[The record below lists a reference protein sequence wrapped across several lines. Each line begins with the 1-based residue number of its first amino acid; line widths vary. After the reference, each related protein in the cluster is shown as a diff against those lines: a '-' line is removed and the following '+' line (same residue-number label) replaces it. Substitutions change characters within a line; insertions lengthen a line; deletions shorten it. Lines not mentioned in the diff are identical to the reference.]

1 MDEVEWVKSRLSTR
15 TVDMYVPFPKLYD
28 CRDLAEA
35 LFIFSYFLFFRYDMH
50 CTWEPIVIK
59 PMKQIMLDCL
69 PPLFSSSFPSLRRSL
84 VCPLPHLL
92 GIACPPTLRSKYYTA
107 LRFFLFRHDVYCTCC
122 ALAYISYIGEVHRGG
137 EIVMMHGL

>member
-35 LFIFSYFLFFRYDMH
+35 LFIFSYFLFFRCDMH

-69 PPLFSSSFPSLRRSL
+69 PP
-84 VCPLPHLL
+84 
-92 GIACPPTLRSKYYTA
+92 
-107 LRFFLFRHDVYCTCC
+107 FFLLPFPHC
-122 ALAYISYIGEVHRGG
+122 AACLFARCPTFLVSPAHLR
-137 EIVMMHGL
+137 